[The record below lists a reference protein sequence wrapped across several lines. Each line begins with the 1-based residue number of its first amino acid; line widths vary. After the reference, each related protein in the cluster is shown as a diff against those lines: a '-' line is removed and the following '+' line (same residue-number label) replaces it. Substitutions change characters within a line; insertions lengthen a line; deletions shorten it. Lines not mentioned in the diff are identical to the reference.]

1 MATTGSSP
9 RARVLVAV
17 NEVLR
22 SEGLLPWTDLRRIG
36 KHREGE
42 HEITG
47 VARVVREF
55 RDHYV
60 VIVFTVI
67 RPDGTTGEYAV
78 RFSRPAAI
86 VVPIIDGQ
94 VVFVKQHRLAIGKW
108 TTELPRGWI
117 RPELAGDPEA
127 TVRDLLSREVGEE
140 WVQSLTLCWA
150 TAVIGDVPEDTST
163 DSLVVP
169 VFLIA
174 GESAVRL
181 PRRSGVVKPVAYDW
195 ATVHRLEDDG
205 VINDA
210 HTLAALR
217 KAERHVA
224 RAEPPGSP
232 AGPLPRQ

>member
-1 MATTGSSP
+1 MATNGSSP
-9 RARVLVAV
+9 RVQVLAEV
-17 NEVLR
+17 NVVLQG
-22 SEGLLPWTDLRRIG
+22 EGLPPWTDLRRIG

-42 HEITG
+42 YEIKG

-117 RPELAGDPEA
+117 RPELAGDSDA

-140 WVQSLTLCWA
+140 WVRSLTLCWEP
-150 TAVIGDVPEDTST
+150 AVVGDVPEDTGT
-163 DSLVVP
+163 DALVVP
-169 VFLIA
+169 IFLIA
-174 GESAVRL
+174 GASAMRL

-217 KAERHVA
+217 KAERRLA
-224 RAEPPGSP
+224 R
-232 AGPLPRQ
+232 